1 MKLLRTAFTAAAT
14 SIVLLHSAGATVK
27 ADLTSTAYAQNAGTK
42 SKAGKMAP
50 KPKVEYIKFIAQ
62 EPSEQQQRL
71 ILEAAT
77 KVGIRPGTLGALM
90 AHESGGPWNPEIR
103 PGEVKVAVSGAV
115 KGNPI
120 STAVGIGQYIEP
132 TWLRTMY
139 LKGDTIAKDSDLAKR
154 SPESMAI
161 LQAGNANLAK
171 EIERRG
177 GKTDWN
183 AFKAIEKDMSGD
195 KDIKALLALRSDK
208 TSIVPVFAVAHDLG
222 DYRQQIEREKLPV
235 NTTNMYVIHH
245 TNVGTL
251 SKLHSRSE
259 DTVDGF
265 VSAEAIAGN
274 GLIFKKADGT
284 IKTGAEALESYRGV
298 VSDDHAS
305 NFERQY
311 YGRDFGPPS
320 KDDMRMRALKGA
332 DGKTYQVRN
341 DLVVPRLSDKEYL
354 SIWDKQSPA
363 ATFDNIP
370 TATAAFEK
378 LGVNFGKSVPTDP
391 QDPRFKTAVVSF
403 KRSVGL
409 PHPEKG
415 EFDMRTVEAMRTA
428 SAKADSYI
436 QLQQRQQAAMA
447 DAVDLKTIY
456 KGLKKDDPSKQTREQ
471 LVIGVK
477 QQLEAKGLMSLPKAK
492 KGQVAA
498 FNGNVDNKMV
508 SALSDYQRSQG
519 LMATNGK
526 IDKVTLAT
534 FASKPAAPAVEPP
547 TSTFNT
553 NAAKV
558 EQGVSTDA
566 LRKALGT
573 EAPAAKPAAPATV
586 VPAKAPLIHPH

>member
-14 SIVLLHSAGATVK
+14 SLVMLHSAGATVK
-27 ADLTSTAYAQNAGTK
+27 ADLTPTAYAQNTGTK
-42 SKAGKMAP
+42 SKASKMAP
-50 KPKVEYIKFIAQ
+50 KPKVEYIKFVAQ

-90 AHESGGPWNPEIR
+90 AHESGGTWNPEIR

-115 KGNPI
+115 KGNPT

-139 LKGDTIAKDSDLAKR
+139 LKGDAIAKDSDLAKQ
-154 SPESMAI
+154 SPETMAI
-161 LQAGNANLAK
+161 LKAGNAALAK

-195 KDIKALLALRSDK
+195 KDINTLLALRSDK
-208 TSIVPVFAVAHDLG
+208 TSIVPIYAVAHDLRDYG
-222 DYRQQIEREKLPV
+222 DQIEREKLPI

-251 SKLHSRSE
+251 SKLHNRSE

-284 IKTGAEALESYRGV
+284 VKTGAEALESYRGV

-311 YGRDFGPPS
+311 YGRDFGPPG
-320 KDDMRMRALKGA
+320 KDDMRMRALKGI

-354 SIWDKQSPA
+354 TIWDKPSPA
-363 ATFDNIP
+363 ATFDKLP

-378 LGVNFGKSVPTDP
+378 LGVKFGKTVPTDP

-415 EFDMRTVEAMRTA
+415 EFDLRTVEALQTA
-428 SAKADSYI
+428 SAKAEGYI
-436 QLQQRQQAAMA
+436 QLQQRQQAALGE
-447 DAVDLKTIY
+447 AVDLKTIY
-456 KGLKKDDPSKQTREQ
+456 KGIKKDDPSRSTREQ

-477 QQLEAKGLMSLPKAK
+477 QRLQEQGLISLPKAK

-498 FNGNVDNKMV
+498 FNGNVDNKLV
-508 SALSDYQRSQG
+508 SALNDYQRSQG
-519 LMATNGK
+519 LVATNGK
-526 IDKVTLAT
+526 IDKVTVAS
-534 FASKPAAPAVEPP
+534 FAPKPAAPAVAAP
-547 TSTFNT
+547 TTTFNNT
-553 NAAKV
+553 AAKAV
-558 EQGVSTDA
+558 EPGISTDA
-566 LRKALGT
+566 LKKALGS
-573 EAPAAKPAAPATV
+573 EPNKPAPAPQPV
-586 VPAKAPLIHPH
+586 IKAPVFQPR